1 MLDVSNAENKD
12 GANIQIY
19 NAYSN
24 DAQKFSI
31 KSSSTSG
38 AYSVATMVSNQ
49 TKVLDDANFGTADG
63 TNVCQ
68 WTYGGKNNQLWV
80 FEKAN

>member
-1 MLDVSNAENKD
+1 MLDVCNGESKD
-12 GANIQIY
+12 GTNIQIY

-31 KSSSTSG
+31 KSSSTNG
-38 AYSVATMVSNQ
+38 AYVVATMSSNQ
-49 TKVLDDANFGTADG
+49 TKVLDDYNFETSDG

-68 WTYGGKNNQLWV
+68 WTYGGNSNQLWV
-80 FEKAN
+80 FETN